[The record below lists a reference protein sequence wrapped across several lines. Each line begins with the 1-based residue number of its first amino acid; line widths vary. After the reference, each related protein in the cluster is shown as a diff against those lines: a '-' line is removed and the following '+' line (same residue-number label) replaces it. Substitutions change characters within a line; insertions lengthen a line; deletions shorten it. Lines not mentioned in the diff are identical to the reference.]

1 MKNTNLCWDDEAIFR
16 SDLCLKSSVMMMM
29 NEMGSGLFWVERRS
43 AEQKWWR
50 SRKMKP
56 F

>member
-1 MKNTNLCWDDEAIFR
+1 VFEKLGDD
-16 SDLCLKSSVMMMM
+16 DD